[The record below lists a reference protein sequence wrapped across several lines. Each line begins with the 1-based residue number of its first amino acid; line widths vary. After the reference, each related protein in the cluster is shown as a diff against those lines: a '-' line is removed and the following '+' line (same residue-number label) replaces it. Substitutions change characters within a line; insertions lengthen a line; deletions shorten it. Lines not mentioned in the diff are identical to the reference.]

1 MLHSST
7 SLPFVLLALCIFG
20 RGLPVTPSQEVLSP
34 PKDTKVLIL
43 GGGVAGVIAA
53 RTLHEQGI
61 SEFIVVEARE
71 ELGGRMRSH
80 TFGMPGNQYT
90 VEVGANWVQGTQT
103 GNGARNPIWAL
114 AKKHN
119 LTMHPSHFLESITT
133 YDDSGA
139 YNYLDIFE
147 KSVMHYSKLIAS
159 AGGRVPKM
167 LVDMTARS
175 GYSLLGAK
183 PHSRHEVAAEYF
195 QFDWEFGATPDET
208 SWLAS
213 SWVHFFVSRGFS
225 VYDFTVFH
233 GGVIYPAFAHN
244 YTFEAAA
251 GGFSEDNL
259 LSLDPHGFKT
269 ILQVEADSFLES
281 HQLRLNSTV
290 ETIVHSKRGVQVLLA
305 DGEMLRADYALCTF
319 SLGVLQHD
327 DVKFLPPLPAW
338 KQEAIHSM
346 TMGTFTKIFMQ
357 FPEKFWFDTEMAVYA
372 DYERGRYPVWQ
383 SLDHKDFLP
392 GSGILFVTV
401 TGDFSRRIEALPANH
416 VKSEVLSVLQTMYPD
431 QTIPEPLDFYFQRW
445 HSDPLFRGSYSNW
458 PASFLSD
465 HQGNLRAN
473 VNERL
478 WFAGEATSKKHFGF
492 LHGAYFEGQ
501 SIGLALAECIK
512 GGGCVGLEHVDDIR
526 NAGPYD
532 TK

>member
-1 MLHSST
+1 MHFARIT
-7 SLPFVLLALCIFG
+7 LPFVLL
-20 RGLPVTPSQEVLSP
+20 GL
-34 PKDTKVLIL
+34 KDARVLIL

-53 RTLHEQGI
+53 RTLYEQGI
-61 SEFIVVEARE
+61 SDFIIVEAQT
-71 ELGGRMRSH
+71 ELGGRMKSH
-80 TFGMPGNQYT
+80 TFGMQGNQYT
-90 VEVGANWVQGTQT
+90 VEVGANWVQGTQI
-103 GNGARNPIWAL
+103 GNGTRNPIWAL

-119 LTMHPSHFLESITT
+119 LTMHPSDFFESITT
-133 YDDSGA
+133 YDDTGA
-139 YNYLDIFE
+139 YDFLDVLEDSVRNYQ
-147 KSVMHYSKLIAS
+147 KLIAS
-159 AGGRVPKM
+159 AGGRVPRR

-175 GYSLLGAK
+175 GYSLLGVK
-183 PHSRHEVAAEYF
+183 PHSRHELAAEYF

-213 SWVHFFVSRGFS
+213 SW
-225 VYDFTVFH
+225 
-233 GGVIYPAFAHN
+233 AHN

-251 GGFSEDNL
+251 GGFSDDNL
-259 LSLDPHGFKT
+259 LSIDPRGFST
-269 ILQVEADSFLES
+269 TLRAEADSFLEP

-290 ETIVHSKRGVQVLLA
+290 ATIAHSKRGVQVTLT
-305 DGEMLRADYALCTF
+305 DGTKLGADYALCTF

-327 DVKFLPPLPAW
+327 DVKFQPPLPAW
-338 KQEAIHSM
+338 KQEAIQSM
-346 TMGTFTKIFMQ
+346 SMGTFTKIFMQ
-357 FPEKFWFDTEMAVYA
+357 FSKKFWFDTEMALYA

-401 TGDFSRRIEALPANH
+401 TGDFSRRIESLPVEY
-416 VKSEVLSVLQTMYPD
+416 VKSEVLEVLQTMFPD
-431 QTIPEPLDFYFQRW
+431 KLIPEPTDFYFQRW

-458 PASFLSD
+458 PASFLSE
-465 HQGNLRAN
+465 HQANLRAD

-501 SIGLALAECIK
+501 SIGLALTGCIK
-512 GGGCVGLEHVDDIR
+512 GGGCLGLEHVDAVR